1 MGELGARNL
10 ALVEWSA
17 TELAPFREFLE
28 ISARP
33 GDREEFERSMDEHRN
48 QQGHPSGQ

>member
-1 MGELGARNL
+1 MGGLGARNL

-17 TELAPFREFLE
+17 TELAPFRGILGNLRQ
-28 ISARP
+28 AR
-33 GDREEFERSMDEHRN
+33 DREEFERSMDEHRN